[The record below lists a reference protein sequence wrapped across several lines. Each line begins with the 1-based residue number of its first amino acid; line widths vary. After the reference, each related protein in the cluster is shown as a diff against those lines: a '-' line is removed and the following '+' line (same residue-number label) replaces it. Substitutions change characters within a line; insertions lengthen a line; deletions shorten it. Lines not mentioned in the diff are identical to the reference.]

1 MIKVTI
7 RYQNDLVNELL
18 VEGHSNYANKGK
30 DIVCAGV
37 SAIIVG
43 GINAITSIVNDYKIN
58 YEVEDGFA
66 KLSNLNNS
74 KVQEIIKVVI
84 IQLKTVEDSYS
95 RFIKIVESYQ

>member
-7 RYQNDLVNELL
+7 NYQNNLVNELL

-74 KVQEIIKVVI
+74 KVQEIINVVI